1 MSLRRRLALLSAL
14 AVAFAVLLASG
25 LVYTLV
31 RDRLRG
37 DIDNDLRHQADMV
50 SQRFTQAAPVIAGLQ
65 APGGARAVRRRERL
79 RVARPEPP
87 SALDRT
93 PARLPDG
100 RQGEGG
106 PKPPTPERAPQGGER
121 FLQFA
126 MPAPG
131 PGAPPS
137 LAQLIGPNGTV
148 VTEPDSQYRIPVSSD
163 DRSLAT
169 TGGSEQFADVN
180 SQGTDL
186 RVLTQPLADGGAI
199 QVARSLEDTNHTL
212 NTLIIILAAVSAGG
226 IALAAALGPVVAR
239 TALAPAGEVSD
250 AAEEVART
258 HDLTHRIEV
267 RGDDELGR
275 LAASFN
281 EMMAALERSEA
292 AQRRLVADA
301 SHELRTPLA
310 TLRTNIETLGR
321 SENLDP
327 DERKRLVAD
336 LTQELEEMTELV
348 GDVVELARAPGQDA
362 IARQDVAL
370 DELTRDAIER
380 AQRRARD
387 MQFVEDLHPSL
398 VHADA
403 QRLGRAISNML
414 DNARKWSP
422 PNGRVEVSVADGRV
436 TVRDHGP
443 GFPDGDLD
451 KVFDRFWRADDAR
464 GKPGSGLGL
473 AIVQRVAEEHDGSA
487 RASNAEDGG
496 AVVSLE
502 LPDDRDLSASSSSN
516 RASGSFSSSP
526 KSSRRRLS
534 R

>member
-14 AVAFAVLLASG
+14 AVAFAVLLASA

-37 DIDNDLRHQADMV
+37 DIDNDLRHQADV
-50 SQRFTQAAPVIAGLQ
+50 VTQRAGQVAPLVAGAAQGPVTIGTAQSGAAISKSAKPPPPSPGVTQAQAEKARKLPPDRDDRVFLQ
-65 APGGARAVRRRERL
+65 RAV
-79 RVARPEPP
+79 
-87 SALDRT
+87 
-93 PARLPDG
+93 
-100 RQGEGG
+100 
-106 PKPPTPERAPQGGER
+106 
-121 FLQFA
+121 
-126 MPAPG
+126 PAPG

-137 LAQLIGPNGTV
+137 LAQLIGPDGAA
-148 VTEPDSQYRIPVSSD
+148 VTDIGSQVRIPVSDADRDLAIDGGDASYSD
-163 DRSLAT
+163 VDSH
-169 TGGSEQFADVN
+169 
-180 SQGTDL
+180 GTSF
-186 RVLTQPLADGGAI
+186 RVLTQPLPMGGAI
-199 QVARSLEDTNHTL
+199 QVARSLEDTDHTL
-212 NTLIIILAAVSAGG
+212 DTLIIILAAVSAGG
-226 IALAAALGPVVAR
+226 IALAAALGPFVAR
-239 TALAPAGEVSD
+239 TALAPAGEVSG

-267 RGDDELGR
+267 RGNDELGR

-321 SENLDP
+321 TEQLDP
-327 DERKRLVAD
+327 EERKRLVGD

-348 GDVVELARAPGQDA
+348 GDIVELARAPGQDA

-370 DELTRDAIER
+370 DELTRDSIER
-380 AQRRARD
+380 AQRRAREIHFE
-387 MQFVEDLHPSL
+387 QDLRSSL

-414 DNARKWSP
+414 DNACKWSP
-422 PNGRVEVSVADGRV
+422 EGGRVEVAVKDGRV

-443 GFPDGDLD
+443 GFPPGDLD
-451 KVFDRFWRADDAR
+451 KVFDRFWRADEAR

-473 AIVQRVAEEHDGSA
+473 AIVHRVAEEHDGNV

-502 LPDDRDLSASSSSN
+502 LPTISVD
-516 RASGSFSSSP
+516 SP
-526 KSSRRRLS
+526 S
-534 R
+534 

>member
-1 MSLRRRLALLSAL
+1 VSLRRRLALLSAL

-37 DIDNDLRHQADMV
+37 DIDNDLHHQADLV
-50 SQRFTQAAPVIAGLQ
+50 SQRVDQAAPLIAGSVQGGPVTIGTQQGGVSVSKNGKPPPLPPGLQ
-65 APGGARAVRRRERL
+65 SSGKKSKKSGPARPGAGAGAGDRLFLERAV
-79 RVARPEPP
+79 
-87 SALDRT
+87 
-93 PARLPDG
+93 
-100 RQGEGG
+100 
-106 PKPPTPERAPQGGER
+106 
-121 FLQFA
+121 
-126 MPAPG
+126 PAPG

-137 LAQLIGPNGTV
+137 LAQLIGPTGTV
-148 VTEPDSQYRIPVSSD
+148 VTDVGSQYGIPVSST
-163 DRSLAT
+163 DRALAT
-169 TGGSEQFADVN
+169 SGGDASFSDVD
-180 SQGTDL
+180 SRGTSL
-186 RVLTQPLADGGAI
+186 RVLTQPLAAGGAI
-199 QVARSLEDTNHTL
+199 QVARSLEDTDHTL
-212 NTLIIILAAVSAGG
+212 DTLIIILAAVSAGG
-226 IALAAALGPVVAR
+226 IALAAGLGPFVAR

-281 EMMAALERSEA
+281 EMMAGLQLSEA

-321 SENLDP
+321 TEDLDP
-327 DERKRLVAD
+327 EERKRLVAD
-336 LTQELEEMTELV
+336 VTQELEEMTELV
-348 GDVVELARAPGQDA
+348 GDIVELARAPGQDA
-362 IARQDVAL
+362 VARQDVAL

-380 AQRRARD
+380 AQRRAREMRFD
-387 MQFVEDLHPSL
+387 QRLEPSI

-414 DNARKWSP
+414 DNACKWSP
-422 PNGRVEVSVADGRV
+422 EGGEIEVQVAGGRV

-443 GFPDGDLD
+443 GFPPDDLD
-451 KVFDRFWRADDAR
+451 KVFDRFWRADEAR
-464 GKPGSGLGL
+464 GTPGSGLGL
-473 AIVQRVAEEHDGSA
+473 AIVQRVAEEHGGRA
-487 RASNAEDGG
+487 TASNAEDRG

-502 LPDDRDLSASSSSN
+502 LPELET
-516 RASGSFSSSP
+516 
-526 KSSRRRLS
+526 
-534 R
+534 

>member
-1 MSLRRRLALLSAL
+1 VTLRRRLALLSAL
-14 AVAFAVLLASG
+14 AVAFAVLLASA

-37 DIDNDLRHQADMV
+37 DIDNDLRHQAQV
-50 SQRFTQAAPVIAGLQ
+50 VTQRASQIAPVVTGSVGGPATIGTGAGT
-65 APGGARAVRRRERL
+65 APGGTPPPIPSQLQPKSKTVKGKKGQEKRPEMGDRVFLQRAVPP
-79 RVARPEPP
+79 PEP
-87 SALDRT
+87 
-93 PARLPDG
+93 
-100 RQGEGG
+100 GG
-106 PKPPTPERAPQGGER
+106 PS
-121 FLQFA
+121 
-126 MPAPG
+126 
-131 PGAPPS
+131 S
-137 LAQLIGPNGTV
+137 LTQLISADGAV
-148 VTEPDSQYRIPVSSD
+148 VTAPSSAIRIPVSSED
-163 DRSLAT
+163 LAVAAS
-169 TGGSEQFADVN
+169 GGKPTFSDATAGN
-180 SQGTDL
+180 SDL
-186 RVLTQPLADGGAI
+186 RVLTQPVSNGTAI

-212 NTLIIILAAVSAGG
+212 NTLILILALVSAGG

-239 TALAPAGEVSD
+239 AALAPAGEVSD

-321 SENLDP
+321 SDGLDEE
-327 DERKRLVAD
+327 ERKRLVGD
-336 LTQELEEMTELV
+336 VTEELEEMTELI

-362 IARQDVAL
+362 IVRQDVAL

-380 AQRRARD
+380 AERRSRGIGFEARL
-387 MQFVEDLHPSL
+387 QPSL
-398 VHADA
+398 INADP
-403 QRLGRAISNML
+403 QRVGRAISNML
-414 DNARKWSP
+414 DNAAKWSP
-422 PNGRVEVSVADGRV
+422 AGGEVEVEVDDGRV

-443 GFPDGDLD
+443 GFPDGNLD
-451 KVFDRFWRADDAR
+451 KVFDRFWRADEAR

-473 AIVQRVAEEHDGSA
+473 AIVQRVADEHDGRA
-487 RASNAEDGG
+487 RASNAPDGG

-502 LPDDRDLSASSSSN
+502 LPELT
-516 RASGSFSSSP
+516 
-526 KSSRRRLS
+526 
-534 R
+534 

>member
-1 MSLRRRLALLSAL
+1 VSLRRRLALLSAL

-37 DIDNDLRHQADMV
+37 DIDNDLHHQADLV
-50 SQRFTQAAPVIAGLQ
+50 SQRVDQAAPLIAGAVQGGPVTIGTQQGGVSVSKNGKPPPLPPGLQ
-65 APGGARAVRRRERL
+65 SSGKKSKKSGPARPGAGAGDRLFLERAV
-79 RVARPEPP
+79 
-87 SALDRT
+87 
-93 PARLPDG
+93 
-100 RQGEGG
+100 
-106 PKPPTPERAPQGGER
+106 
-121 FLQFA
+121 
-126 MPAPG
+126 PAPG

-137 LAQLIGPNGTV
+137 LAQLIGPNGAV
-148 VTEPDSQYRIPVSSD
+148 VTDVGSQYGIPVSST
-163 DRSLAT
+163 DRALAT
-169 TGGSEQFADVN
+169 SGGDASFSDVD
-180 SQGTDL
+180 SRGTSL
-186 RVLTQPLADGGAI
+186 RVLTQPLAAGGAI
-199 QVARSLEDTNHTL
+199 QVARSLEDTDHTL
-212 NTLIIILAAVSAGG
+212 DTLIIILTAVSAGG
-226 IALAAALGPVVAR
+226 IALAAGLGPFVAR

-281 EMMAALERSEA
+281 EMMAGLQLSEA

-321 SENLDP
+321 TEDLDP
-327 DERKRLVAD
+327 EERKRLVAD
-336 LTQELEEMTELV
+336 VTQELEEMTELV
-348 GDVVELARAPGQDA
+348 GDIVELARAPGQDA
-362 IARQDVAL
+362 VARQDVAL

-380 AQRRARD
+380 AQRRAREMRFD
-387 MQFVEDLHPSL
+387 QRLEPSI

-414 DNARKWSP
+414 DNACKWSP
-422 PNGRVEVSVADGRV
+422 EGGEIEVQVADGRV

-443 GFPDGDLD
+443 GFPPDDLD
-451 KVFDRFWRADDAR
+451 KVFDRFWRADEAR
-464 GKPGSGLGL
+464 GTPGSGLGL
-473 AIVQRVAEEHDGSA
+473 AIVQRVAEEHGGRA
-487 RASNAEDGG
+487 TASNAEDGG

-502 LPDDRDLSASSSSN
+502 LPELET
-516 RASGSFSSSP
+516 
-526 KSSRRRLS
+526 
-534 R
+534 

>member
-1 MSLRRRLALLSAL
+1 VSLRRRLALLSAL
-14 AVAFAVLLASG
+14 AVAFAVLLASV

-37 DIDNDLRHQADMV
+37 DIDNDLRHQADLV
-50 SQRFTQAAPVIAGLQ
+50 SQRVDQAAPVIVGSVLGGPPQTGSAPTGSTQAGVSVSGKKGGPVPPFGLKPPKGQKPPKALRTPTGGGQFLQ
-65 APGGARAVRRRERL
+65 RAV
-79 RVARPEPP
+79 
-87 SALDRT
+87 
-93 PARLPDG
+93 
-100 RQGEGG
+100 
-106 PKPPTPERAPQGGER
+106 PT
-121 FLQFA
+121 
-126 MPAPG
+126 PG

-137 LAQLIGPNGTV
+137 LTQLIGPNGTV
-148 VTEPDSQYRIPVSSD
+148 VTDPDSQFQIPVSAA
-163 DRSLAT
+163 DRTLAS
-169 TGGSEQFADVN
+169 TGGEASFSDVN
-180 SQGTDL
+180 AQGTSL
-186 RVLTQPLADGGAI
+186 RVLTQPLPTGGAI
-199 QVARSLEDTNHTL
+199 QVARSLEDTDHTL

-226 IALAAALGPVVAR
+226 IALAATLGPFVAR
-239 TALAPAGEVSD
+239 AALAPAGEVSD

-321 SENLDP
+321 TEQIDP
-327 DERKRLVAD
+327 EERKRLVAD
-336 LTQELEEMTELV
+336 LTQELEEMTDLV

-387 MQFVEDLHPSL
+387 LRFEERLQPSI

-414 DNARKWSP
+414 DNACKWSP
-422 PNGRVEVSVADGRV
+422 DGGEIDVEVADGRV
-436 TVRDHGP
+436 SVRDHGP
-443 GFPDGDLD
+443 GFPADDLD
-451 KVFDRFWRADDAR
+451 KVFDRFWRADEAR

-487 RASNAEDGG
+487 TASNAEDGG

-502 LPDDRDLSASSSSN
+502 LPEIEQSTET
-516 RASGSFSSSP
+516 
-526 KSSRRRLS
+526 
-534 R
+534 

>member
-37 DIDNDLRHQADMV
+37 DIDNDLRHQADV
-50 SQRFTQAAPVIAGLQ
+50 VTQRAAQV
-65 APGGARAVRRRERL
+65 APGLAGAAQGPVTIGTAQGGGTFSQSGNPPPLPPELQPKGKVNGKNGAEEKPEAGDRVFLQRAV
-79 RVARPEPP
+79 
-87 SALDRT
+87 
-93 PARLPDG
+93 
-100 RQGEGG
+100 
-106 PKPPTPERAPQGGER
+106 
-121 FLQFA
+121 
-126 MPAPG
+126 PAPG
-131 PGAPPS
+131 PGGPPS
-137 LAQLIGPNGTV
+137 VAQLIGPNGLA
-148 VTEPDSQYRIPVSSD
+148 VTGIGSQVQLPISEA
-163 DRSLAT
+163 DRALAT
-169 TGGSEQFADVN
+169 SGGDASFSDVN
-180 SQGTDL
+180 AQGTSF
-186 RVLTQPLADGGAI
+186 RVLTEPLPEGGAI
-199 QVARSLEDTNHTL
+199 QLARSLEDTDHTL
-212 NTLIIILAAVSAGG
+212 DTLIIILLAVSAGG
-226 IALAAALGPVVAR
+226 IALAAALGPFVAR
-239 TALAPAGEVSD
+239 AALAPAGEVSD

-258 HDLTHRIEV
+258 RDLTHRIEV

-275 LAASFN
+275 LAGSFN
-281 EMMAALERSEA
+281 EMMEGLERSEA

-321 SENLDP
+321 TENLNP
-327 DERKRLVAD
+327 EERKRLVAD

-348 GDVVELARAPGQDA
+348 GDIVELARAPGQDA

-380 AQRRARD
+380 AERRARD
-387 MQFVEDLHPSL
+387 LHFELDADPS
-398 VHADA
+398 VVNADA

-414 DNARKWSP
+414 DNACKWSP
-422 PNGRVEVSVADGRV
+422 PDGRIEVAVKNGRV

-443 GFPDGDLD
+443 GFPANGLD

-473 AIVQRVAEEHDGSA
+473 AIVQRVADEHDGSA
-487 RASNAEDGG
+487 TASNAEDGG

-502 LPDDRDLSASSSSN
+502 LP
-516 RASGSFSSSP
+516 P
-526 KSSRRRLS
+526 IET
-534 R
+534 

>member
-1 MSLRRRLALLSAL
+1 VSLRRRLALLSAL

-37 DIDNDLRHQADMV
+37 DIDNDLHHQADLV
-50 SQRFTQAAPVIAGLQ
+50 SQRVDQAAPLIAGSVQGGPVTIGTQQGGVSVSKNGKPPPLPPGLQ
-65 APGGARAVRRRERL
+65 SSGKKSKKSGPARPGAGAGAGDRLFLERAV
-79 RVARPEPP
+79 
-87 SALDRT
+87 
-93 PARLPDG
+93 
-100 RQGEGG
+100 
-106 PKPPTPERAPQGGER
+106 
-121 FLQFA
+121 
-126 MPAPG
+126 PAPG

-137 LAQLIGPNGTV
+137 LAQLIGPTGTV
-148 VTEPDSQYRIPVSSD
+148 VTDVGSQYGIPVSST
-163 DRSLAT
+163 DRALAT
-169 TGGSEQFADVN
+169 SGGDASFSDVD
-180 SQGTDL
+180 SRGTSL
-186 RVLTQPLADGGAI
+186 RVLTQPLAAGGAI
-199 QVARSLEDTNHTL
+199 QVARSLEDTDHTL
-212 NTLIIILAAVSAGG
+212 DTLIIILAAVSAGG
-226 IALAAALGPVVAR
+226 IALAAGLGPFVAR

-281 EMMAALERSEA
+281 EMMAGLQLSEA

-321 SENLDP
+321 TEDLDP
-327 DERKRLVAD
+327 EERKRLVAD
-336 LTQELEEMTELV
+336 VTQELEEMTELV
-348 GDVVELARAPGQDA
+348 GDIVELARAPGQDA
-362 IARQDVAL
+362 VARQDVAL

-380 AQRRARD
+380 AQRRAREMRFD
-387 MQFVEDLHPSL
+387 QRLEPSI

-414 DNARKWSP
+414 DNACKWSP
-422 PNGRVEVSVADGRV
+422 EGGEIEVQVAGGRV

-443 GFPDGDLD
+443 GFPPDDLD
-451 KVFDRFWRADDAR
+451 KVFDRFWRADEAR
-464 GKPGSGLGL
+464 GTPGSGLGL
-473 AIVQRVAEEHDGSA
+473 AIVQRVAEEHGGRA
-487 RASNAEDGG
+487 TASNAEDGG

-502 LPDDRDLSASSSSN
+502 LPELET
-516 RASGSFSSSP
+516 
-526 KSSRRRLS
+526 
-534 R
+534 